1 MCRSAEYAKMLKES
15 VAIIDMTS
23 KKDCIQYCLGS
34 NAPDEEVR
42 AQMISAENQ
51 YLLFGEGDD
60 GLVFHN
66 DVLSVYATSSA
77 DFQTYPNCFSCK
89 KQYLCH

>member
-1 MCRSAEYAKMLKES
+1 
-15 VAIIDMTS
+15 
-23 KKDCIQYCLGS
+23 
-34 NAPDEEVR
+34 
-42 AQMISAENQ
+42 MISAENQ

-77 DFQTYPNCFSCK
+77 DFQTYPNCFSCE

>member
-42 AQMISAENQ
+42 AQMMAVLIGVVDDVFIILVYSEN
-51 YLLFGEGDD
+51 
-60 GLVFHN
+60 
-66 DVLSVYATSSA
+66 
-77 DFQTYPNCFSCK
+77 
-89 KQYLCH
+89 

>member
-66 DVLSVYATSSA
+66 DVLSVYATASA

-89 KQYLCH
+89 KQYLRH